1 MCTMSAPASS
11 SLREALIT
19 SIAMNGATRLR
30 RDGFMLCIVDL
41 SFRSAAFPP

>member
-1 MCTMSAPASS
+1 MSAPAAS

-30 RDGFMLCIVDL
+30 REGFMLCIVIL
-41 SFRSAAFPP
+41 SSVRAALPP